1 METKLHTF
9 IDIFDADFNVDGE
22 IVHLESIMVPKIQ
35 RDYAQGRKDAEVSRI
50 RTRFLSALYNAV
62 QGTPITLDFVYGDVS
77 GYGVMSPLDGQQ
89 RLTALFLLHW
99 FAAKKEKIDI
109 SEYAFL
115 KNFSYDTRFSARDF
129 CEALVEFT
137 PSFSMRL
144 SDEIIDQAWFPLDW
158 KRDPTINS
166 MLVVLDAIA
175 EIFMKTESIWKKL
188 KGGAITFYFLP
199 IKDKDMGLTDELY
212 IKMNSR
218 GKPLTQFEH
227 FKAELEHELRKVDDL
242 IAKRIMKKIDLDWT
256 DMLWHYRGDDNV
268 TDDEFLRYFRFV
280 CDVICYHQCGTP
292 QGKSNDEFD
301 LIKEYF
307 SSQSEGVIENILL
320 LEQYFDCWCTLRDI
334 DHPGHFM
341 SRYFS
346 KEHQSGKIIVESK
359 NEIDIFGDC
368 LRNYADI
375 YGNGNRIFPLNRII
389 LLYAVISYLVNKEN
403 ITESEFSRRLR
414 IVNNLIQNS
423 EDDISDSEQR
433 SSGNRMPQ
441 ILEQVDAII
450 QTGKIDESIKLS
462 FSMVQLTEEKEK
474 ILWLEEHPDKA
485 EELFEFEDHHLLYG
499 QIGIVGLDKSEY
511 YHRFQSLFSCDLDL
525 VDCALMSL
533 GNYGQREMNGWRY
546 QFGSKNRKHANAWRK
561 LFHKSANDGFERT
574 KEVLMEL
581 LDQAESFSDEILNAI
596 IETYVYEC
604 DSKREFEWR
613 YYYVKIPMFRPGS
626 YGKYYWNDFENKPYE
641 FSVMQTQYYISTS
654 TYQPFLKAID
664 ARNLSL
670 EHFGERIIRGDKY
683 IICENSAY
691 VVKSNESGEEIERIP
706 ISQNAQ
712 GVDTEDR
719 IEKMRSYQEQNI

>member
-22 IVHLESIMVPKIQ
+22 IVHVESIMIPKIQ

-99 FAAKKEKIDI
+99 FAAKKEKIDV

-166 MLVVLDAIA
+166 MLVVMDAIA

-188 KGGAITFYFLP
+188 KEGAITFYFLP

-268 TDDEFLRYFRFV
+268 TDDEFLRYFRFI
-280 CDVICYHQCGTP
+280 CDVICYHQGGTP

-346 KEHQSGKIIVESK
+346 REHQSGKIIVESK

-450 QTGKIDESIKLS
+450 QTGMIDDSIKLS

-474 ILWLEEHPDKA
+474 LLWLEENPDKA

-533 GNYGQREMNGWRY
+533 GNYGQREMNRWRY

-561 LFHKSANDGFERT
+561 LFHKSANEGFERT
-574 KEVLMEL
+574 KEVLMEM
-581 LDQAESFSDEILNAI
+581 LDQAELFSDEILNAI

-613 YYYVKIPMFRPGS
+613 YYYVKNAMFRPGS

-641 FSVMQTQYYISTS
+641 FSVMQTQYHISTS

-670 EHFGERIIRGDKY
+670 EHFGERIIRGDEY
-683 IICENSAY
+683 IICENSTY
-691 VVKSNESGEEIERIP
+691 VVKGNETGEEIERVSID
-706 ISQNAQ
+706 QNDQ

-719 IEKMRSYQEQNI
+719 IEKMRRSYFE